1 MLSLKNLNGYTFL
14 AGNKYPVTLN
24 EKSITIHFG
33 VQEPKTIE
41 ETYKLIVYDYK
52 STGIFGTLVILSIP
66 ITSEDTVFSYT
77 GDLFFRIEN
86 YVSQSTYNS
95 MTLQFKELEYIL
107 PSSSLLSYNDDYFKF
122 SREKTIPYSLSLK
135 YMELNLTIEFEI
147 SSKGIFS
154 PFKSSKVVTEPS
166 INIYFDETDDF
177 FFILELFEWVRNF
190 FVFICNRRN
199 IDLRNATLHAVF
211 PLKMIDENHN
221 TVDCIEKNNQILIP
235 NYKYMEPN
243 ETEKEISKA
252 PNINIF
258 QNHLTELFQ
267 LFLPQTIDEM
277 PLADA
282 HFIHESSKKRNLI
295 DLNQSIRITS
305 TFEYFVRELLPEMH
319 SETTIKFYEDLTSI
333 LEEYIQNATG
343 KKKKKAKSFKNSL
356 RPELSTMDKIIKV
369 YNGYQDWNSLNNIF
383 DIMTEETLELYAEA
397 INLWRNELAHRKRE
411 YEPNAETIKA
421 IEFLEKVNYC
431 IIFRKAN
438 YSDDEIRN
446 IIEHLF
452 K

>member
-1 MLSLKNLNGYTFL
+1 MKNLNGYTIL

-33 VQEPKTIE
+33 AQEQKTIE
-41 ETYKLIVYDYK
+41 ETYKLIVYDYE
-52 STGIFGTLVILSIP
+52 SIGIFGILVILSVP

-107 PSSSLLSYNDDYFKF
+107 PSSSLFSFNDDYFKF
-122 SREKTIPYSLSLK
+122 SRKKNILHSLPLK
-135 YMELNLTIEFEI
+135 YKEFDLTINFEI
-147 SSKGIFS
+147 SSKESIG
-154 PFKSSKVVTEPS
+154 PLKSSKIITEPS
-166 INIYFDETDDF
+166 VNICFKNTDNP
-177 FFILELFEWVRNF
+177 FFILELFEWIRNF
-190 FVFICNRRN
+190 FAFICNRRN

-211 PLKMIDENHN
+211 PSKKIDENDN
-221 TVDCIEKNNQILIP
+221 IVDCIKKNNQILIP
-235 NYKYMEPN
+235 NYIYIEPN
-243 ETEKEISKA
+243 EAEEEILKA

-258 QNHLTELFQ
+258 QNHITELFQ

-277 PLADA
+277 PLVDV

-305 TFEYFVRELLPEMH
+305 TFECFVRELLPEMH
-319 SETTIKFYEDLTSI
+319 SETTIEFYEDLTSI
-333 LEEYIQNATG
+333 LDEYIQNATG
-343 KKKKKAKSFKNSL
+343 KKRKKAKSFKKSL
-356 RPELSTMDKIIKV
+356 RPNLSTMDKIIKV
-369 YNGYQDWNSLNNIF
+369 YNGYQDWNSLSNIF
-383 DIMTEETLELYAEA
+383 DTMTEGTLELYAET
-397 INLWRNELAHRKRE
+397 INLWRNDLAHRKRE

-421 IEFLEKVNYC
+421 IKFLEKVNYC

-446 IIEHLF
+446 IIEHIF

>member
-1 MLSLKNLNGYTFL
+1 
-14 AGNKYPVTLN
+14 
-24 EKSITIHFG
+24 
-33 VQEPKTIE
+33 
-41 ETYKLIVYDYK
+41 
-52 STGIFGTLVILSIP
+52 
-66 ITSEDTVFSYT
+66 
-77 GDLFFRIEN
+77 
-86 YVSQSTYNS
+86 
-95 MTLQFKELEYIL
+95 
-107 PSSSLLSYNDDYFKF
+107 
-122 SREKTIPYSLSLK
+122 
-135 YMELNLTIEFEI
+135 
-147 SSKGIFS
+147 
-154 PFKSSKVVTEPS
+154 
-166 INIYFDETDDF
+166 
-177 FFILELFEWVRNF
+177 
-190 FVFICNRRN
+190 
-199 IDLRNATLHAVF
+199 
-211 PLKMIDENHN
+211 
-221 TVDCIEKNNQILIP
+221 
-235 NYKYMEPN
+235 
-243 ETEKEISKA
+243 
-252 PNINIF
+252 
-258 QNHLTELFQ
+258 
-267 LFLPQTIDEM
+267 M